1 MLNGLKIYLRKG
13 IFSDS
18 GAGTFPLQLH
28 ISHSWEHTVQLFGDL
43 RKRKTNKKLS
53 GTLVS
58 RYHQKQES
66 NK

>member
-28 ISHSWEHTVQLFGDL
+28 ISHSWEHTVQLFGESEEE
-43 RKRKTNKKLS
+43 KNK
-53 GTLVS
+53 
-58 RYHQKQES
+58 QKIVRNSSFQVPPETREQ
-66 NK
+66 